1 MFERVGG
8 AVSSGKQL
16 KRSRNAYAGGV
27 CAGIA
32 DCCDLDLVVV
42 RIIACIVVV
51 ATCGLGLLVYLIM
64 WAVIPLEA
72 EGPAPVDVE
81 PEHVE
86 SKAYGRVRC
95 DRARGRT
102 AEVSSA
108 AAARLQADLAR
119 GFPDQGH
126 LPPEP
131 PAGAAPAAA
140 TSASAVSADR
150 SAVQNPSEALLPA
163 AAQETADQGKLSLFG
178 RIAIAFGMLALFY
191 LVAKTGSPIVP
202 GTQWWQF
209 WPFSLVIAGLFLI
222 VLPVGSTHRH
232 AWHMG
237 GAALVA
243 LGGALAPVSL
253 GIFAWETWIVAF
265 VHMWPLLAGAIGL
278 FATGVVRSVSPLM
291 LGGAVC
297 FVAFV
302 LLGLLFFQVPGA
314 VEGVVLTMPNGRPY
328 SIVGLCLS

>member
-1 MFERVGG
+1 MSPGR
-8 AVSSGKQL
+8 QL

-42 RIIACIVVV
+42 RIIACIVIV

-86 SKAYGRVRC
+86 SKAYGCVGC

-102 AEVSSA
+102 TEVSSA

-131 PAGAAPAAA
+131 PAGAAPAA
-140 TSASAVSADR
+140 TISAPAGPAER
-150 SAVQNPSEALLPA
+150 SAVRNPLEASPPVA
-163 AAQETADQGKLSLFG
+163 TQETADQGKLSLFG

-191 LVAKTGSPIVP
+191 LVARTGSPIVP

-209 WPFSLVIAGLFLI
+209 WPLSLLIAGLFLI
-222 VLPVGSTHRH
+222 VLPVGSTYRH
-232 AWHMG
+232 AWHVG
-237 GAALVA
+237 GVVLVA
-243 LGGALAPVSL
+243 LGGALAPVTL
-253 GIFAWETWIVAF
+253 GILAWETWMVAF
-265 VHMWPLLAGAIGL
+265 VHLWPLLVGAVGL
-278 FATGVVRSVSPLM
+278 FAVGVARSVSPLM

-302 LLGLLFFQVPGA
+302 LLGLLFFQVPGV